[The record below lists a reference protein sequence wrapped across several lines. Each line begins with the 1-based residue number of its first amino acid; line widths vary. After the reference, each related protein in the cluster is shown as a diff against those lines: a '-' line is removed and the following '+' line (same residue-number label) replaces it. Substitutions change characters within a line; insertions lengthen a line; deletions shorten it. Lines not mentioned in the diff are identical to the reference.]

1 MNSIES
7 KIRET
12 IIKHNLLK
20 SQSVEKIEGKE
31 AIEYGYCLFKVPEY
45 PDKYFVISKVDIY
58 AGDSL
63 DKVALNAYVFD
74 GNGDELE
81 FDLSEVNLNE
91 IIKKGEKLC
100 EIV

>member
-1 MNSIES
+1 MNEIEK

-20 SQSVEKIEGKE
+20 SQSEARTEGKE
-31 AIEYGYCLFKVPEY
+31 SFEYDYCLFKTDEY
-45 PDKYFVISKVDIY
+45 PDKYFVISKVDLY

-63 DKVALNAYVFD
+63 SNRLLNAYVFD
-74 GNGDELE
+74 DKGDELE

-91 IIKKGEKLC
+91 LIKKSQKLC